1 MERKLVEY
9 GIILLH
15 KYKVESRQKQSLDGY
30 SLFYSQIAGTF
41 DWIEHLHFHNLFS
54 YFFHSYNVMCL
65 GNICRITFWK
75 STKHPI
81 KQSLKISTC
90 SFKNMRTCNLFMAYR
105 KNGFQDPERTR
116 DLMRIQDSMRTK
128 DPRRIRDPRRTQDL
142 TKTQD
147 SRTQDLMRTQSSLM
161 TQERRRN
168 L

>member
-15 KYKVESRQKQSLDGY
+15 KYKVESRQKQFLDGY

-75 STKHPI
+75 YTKHPI

-90 SFKNMRTCNLFMAYR
+90 SLKNMRTCNLFMAYR
-105 KNGFQDPERTR
+105 KNGFQDPERT
-116 DLMRIQDSMRTK
+116 QDPGLYE
-128 DPRRIRDPRRTQDL
+128 DPRPYKNQGLYEDPGLNEEQRP
-142 TKTQD
+142 
-147 SRTQDLMRTQSSLM
+147 
-161 TQERRRN
+161 
-168 L
+168 